1 MLGLY
6 AFIPTSK
13 QQLFAQTPRTSTT
26 TTTTTISTLTHSHA
40 VHIKNNVVKVDSTD
54 RLYVKYN

>member
-26 TTTTTISTLTHSHA
+26 TTTISTLTHSHA
-40 VHIKNNVVKVDSTD
+40 LHIKNNVVKVDSKD
-54 RLYVKYN
+54 ILYVKYN